1 MKRKIQEKVQVCDVL
16 TYLLTYF
23 PSLPEKQ
30 VVNFTPPYPPAPCTE
45 QQCYDLAQCDKS

>member
-1 MKRKIQEKVQVCDVL
+1 MKRKIQEKVQVCDV
-16 TYLLTYF
+16 LTYF